1 MMNRILAWLI
11 HRLRWLFLIATGIG
25 IVLVYMGYTD
35 GARIRDLQANGV
47 VATANVDGATRTKGR
62 RSGESFT
69 LKLSWRDAK
78 GAVQSSDRVRVS
90 NAFAHRII
98 RGDRIMISSV
108 RIKYLPDG
116 SDTAPLV
123 LDDADRQA
131 ENDDFMFNLGLGL
144 TGGGGVLSLIMFLL
158 ARRRQTS
165 VAAPAE

>member
-1 MMNRILAWLI
+1 
-11 HRLRWLFLIATGIG
+11 
-25 IVLVYMGYTD
+25 
-35 GARIRDLQANGV
+35 
-47 VATANVDGATRTKGR
+47 
-62 RSGESFT
+62 
-69 LKLSWRDAK
+69 
-78 GAVQSSDRVRVS
+78 
-90 NAFAHRII
+90 
-98 RGDRIMISSV
+98 MISSV

-165 VAAPAE
+165 MPAPAE

>member
-1 MMNRILAWLI
+1 MMNRILVWLVD
-11 HRLRWLFLIATGIG
+11 RLRWLFLIAAGIG
-25 IVLVYMGYTD
+25 VVLVYMGYTD
-35 GARIRDLQANGV
+35 GARIRDLQANGLEV
-47 VATANVDGATRTKGR
+47 TANVEGATRTKGR

-78 GAVQSSDRVRVS
+78 GAVLTSDRVPVS

-98 RGDRIMISSV
+98 RGDRIMLNSV

-131 ENDDFMFNLGLGL
+131 ENDDFMLKLGLGL
-144 TGGGGVLSLIMFLL
+144 TGGGGVLSLLMFLL
-158 ARRRQTS
+158 TRRRRE
-165 VAAPAE
+165 VVPAPAE